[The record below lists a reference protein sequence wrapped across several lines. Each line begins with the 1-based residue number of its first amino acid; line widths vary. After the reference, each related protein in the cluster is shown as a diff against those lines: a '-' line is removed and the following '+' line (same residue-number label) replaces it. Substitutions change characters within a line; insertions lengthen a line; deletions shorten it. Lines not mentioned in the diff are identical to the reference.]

1 MVPDLPA
8 NPLSVELTLRHRR
21 LWWHTED
28 QDEDPERW
36 DVSADVW
43 WLDVCPDDQRHV
55 GDLAFAAADLFR
67 DRDLL
72 EAAALGRWVQDFL
85 VQAVSLG
92 DRRLHPE
99 LAERIGPGPERFVI
113 VRRVEITEDW
123 RGHGVGASLLA
134 GALRVMARSARF
146 ALCRP
151 SAADFGGDG
160 ADETAAELDA
170 ARAGAALAR
179 IGFWRWRG
187 VYVVDLGDQTLLD
200 ARKDLTDRWWPDG
213 DRT

>member
-1 MVPDLPA
+1 MIPDLPA
-8 NPLSVELTLRHRR
+8 NPLSIELTLRHRR
-21 LWWHTED
+21 LWWHTEE

-43 WLDVCPDDQRHV
+43 RLDVCPDDLRHV
-55 GDLAFAAADLFR
+55 GDMAFAAADLFR

-85 VQAVSLG
+85 VEAVAL
-92 DRRLHPE
+92 DERRLHPE
-99 LAERIGPGPERFVI
+99 LGEWIGPGPERFVI
-113 VRRVEITEDW
+113 VRRVEITPDW
-123 RGHGVGASLLA
+123 RGHGMGAALLA
-134 GALRVMARSARF
+134 GALRAMSRSARLAVCSPAPSDF
-146 ALCRP
+146 AGEGVD
-151 SAADFGGDG
+151 ATG
-160 ADETAAELDA
+160 AELDA
-170 ARAGAALAR
+170 ARAGAALER

-187 VYVVDLGDQTLLD
+187 VYVVDLREQALLD